1 MNRAAQTI
9 EDYLIVMTRALRLLA
24 SAALIIAMP
33 AAPAFAQEAD
43 RSFQFA
49 APADA
54 PQTFADLIATVSP
67 AVVSIEASGT
77 VEPGDAPDLSQ
88 VPPQFR
94 DFFERFGGGP
104 QQPRERRSQGSGFFI
119 SADGFLVTN
128 NHVIDEAQDI
138 TVALSDGR
146 RLAAEIIG
154 TDPATDLAVLR
165 VNEGA
170 PFDFV
175 TLDPNTDVRV
185 GDWVVAVGNPFGLGG
200 TATTGIISA
209 TGRQVGPG
217 QAYTDFIQTDAAI
230 NRGNSGGPMFDLN
243 GHVIGVNSAIISPT
257 GGNVGIGF
265 AIPSDL
271 AANVVNQLIEAGEV
285 QRGYLG
291 VQPADLTEDL
301 KAAMGLDEALDG
313 VLINQVL
320 PGTPA
325 EAAGL
330 ENGDVITE
338 VNGETI
344 DGALELTRRVGA
356 FQPGEDVRFTV
367 MRDAEEL
374 NFTVVLAERP
384 QADDEET
391 EPPVQA
397 GQVRMFGMTLEAPS
411 EADRERLGL
420 EQRGLLITNVEP
432 GSESARKGMRVG
444 DAILEA
450 GGRDVATAADFQDAV
465 EDAIAR
471 DRKALLV
478 FVASQGG
485 QRRYAALEIETEE

>member
-1 MNRAAQTI
+1 MT
-9 EDYLIVMTRALRLLA
+9 DMTRAMRLLA
-24 SAALIIAMP
+24 SAALILAVP
-33 AAPAFAQEAD
+33 VTPAFAQEAE
-43 RSFQFA
+43 RSFQFG

-54 PQTFADLIATVSP
+54 PLTFADLIETVSP
-67 AVVSIEASGT
+67 AVVSIEARSTSEAGET
-77 VEPGDAPDLSQ
+77 PDLSQ

-94 DFFERFGGGP
+94 EFFERFGMGP
-104 QQPRERRSQGSGFFI
+104 NQPRERRSQGSGFFI
-119 SADGFLVTN
+119 SEDGFVVTN
-128 NHVIDEAQDI
+128 NHVIAGAEDI

-146 RLAAEIIG
+146 RLEAEIIG
-154 TDPATDLAVLR
+154 TDAATDLAVLR

-170 PFDFV
+170 PFQFV
-175 TLDPNTDVRV
+175 ALDPNLDVRV

-209 TGRQVGPG
+209 TGRQVGAG

-230 NRGNSGGPMFDLN
+230 NQGNSGGPMFDLN

-271 AANVVNQLIEAGEV
+271 AANIVDQLIEAGEV

-291 VQPADLTEDL
+291 VAPADLTEDL
-301 KAAMGLDEALDG
+301 KAAMGLDETLDG

-330 ENGDVITE
+330 ENGDIVIE
-338 VNGETI
+338 VNGEPI
-344 DGALELTRRVGA
+344 DGARELTRRVGA
-356 FQPGEDVRFTV
+356 FPPGEDVRFTV
-367 MRDAEEL
+367 MRDEEEL

-384 QADDEET
+384 
-391 EPPVQA
+391 EPGEAGAEPAVEA

-411 EADRERLGL
+411 DDDRDRLGL
-420 EQRGLLITNVEP
+420 GERGLLITSVEP
-432 GSESARKGMRVG
+432 GSEAARKGMRVG

-450 GGRDVATAADFQDAV
+450 GGRDVVTTVDFREAV
-465 EDAIAR
+465 DDAIAR

-485 QRRYAALEIETEE
+485 QRRYAALEIESED

>member
-1 MNRAAQTI
+1 MIQ
-9 EDYLIVMTRALRLLA
+9 MTRSLRLLA
-24 SAALIIAMP
+24 TTALIVAAP
-33 AAPAFAQEAD
+33 LAPAFAQQEA
-43 RSFQFA
+43 RQFQFG

-54 PQTFADLIATVSP
+54 PASFADLIEAVSP
-67 AVVSIEASGT
+67 AVVSIEARSAGQAGQ
-77 VEPGDAPDLSQ
+77 ESDLSQ

-94 DFFERFGGGP
+94 EFFERFGMGP
-104 QQPRERRSQGSGFFI
+104 DQQPRERRSQGSGFFI
-119 SADGFLVTN
+119 SADGFVVTN
-128 NHVIDEAQDI
+128 NHVIEGAEDI
-138 TVALSDGR
+138 TVNLIDGR
-146 RLAAEIIG
+146 RLEAEIVG
-154 TDPATDLAVLR
+154 TDAATDLAVLR
-165 VNEGA
+165 VMEGDA
-170 PFDFV
+170 FDFV
-175 TLDPNTDVRV
+175 QLDRDLDVRV

-209 TGRQVGPG
+209 TGRTVGPG

-271 AANVVNQLIEAGEV
+271 AATVVDQLIEGGEV

-291 VQPADLTEDL
+291 VEPAELTDDL
-301 KAAMGLDEALDG
+301 KMAMGLDETLQG

-325 EAAGL
+325 AAAGL
-330 ENGDVITE
+330 ENGDIITE

-344 DGALELTRRVGA
+344 DGARELTRRVGA
-356 FQPGEDVRFTV
+356 FMPGDGVRFSVIRDEEAFSLTV
-367 MRDAEEL
+367 E
-374 NFTVVLAERP
+374 LAERP
-384 QADDEET
+384 DPGEEGAA
-391 EPPVQA
+391 PSVQP
-397 GQVRMFGMTLEAPS
+397 GQMRMFGMTLEEPS
-411 EADRERLGL
+411 DQMRAELGL
-420 EQRGLLITNVEP
+420 GDRGLMIVLVEP
-432 GSESARKGMRVG
+432 GSEAAAKGMRAG

-450 GGRDVATAADFQDAV
+450 GGRDVVTATDFREAV
-465 EDAIAR
+465 EDAQAR

-478 FVASQGG
+478 FVASRGG

>member
-1 MNRAAQTI
+1 
-9 EDYLIVMTRALRLLA
+9 LIVMTRALRLLA

-54 PQTFADLIATVSP
+54 PQTFADLIAAVSP

-128 NHVIDEAQDI
+128 NHVIDEAEDI

-146 RLAAEIIG
+146 RLPAEVIG

-175 TLDPNTDVRV
+175 TLDPNMDVRV

-291 VQPADLTEDL
+291 VAT
-301 KAAMGLDEALDG
+301 
-313 VLINQVL
+313 
-320 PGTPA
+320 
-325 EAAGL
+325 
-330 ENGDVITE
+330 
-338 VNGETI
+338 
-344 DGALELTRRVGA
+344 
-356 FQPGEDVRFTV
+356 
-367 MRDAEEL
+367 
-374 NFTVVLAERP
+374 
-384 QADDEET
+384 
-391 EPPVQA
+391 
-397 GQVRMFGMTLEAPS
+397 
-411 EADRERLGL
+411 
-420 EQRGLLITNVEP
+420 
-432 GSESARKGMRVG
+432 
-444 DAILEA
+444 
-450 GGRDVATAADFQDAV
+450 GRSH
-465 EDAIAR
+465 R
-471 DRKALLV
+471 
-478 FVASQGG
+478 
-485 QRRYAALEIETEE
+485 